1 MKIYSNNYIN
11 YTQMATLAQSLD
23 FTFRP
28 ESSVL
33 PPINAL
39 RLTRNN
45 AHYITPYDP
54 EEILERS
61 LSSSFVWPTGT
72 VTFTTFNTTQPIQSH

>member
-1 MKIYSNNYIN
+1 
-11 YTQMATLAQSLD
+11 MANLAQS
-23 FTFRP
+23 FSNQGFQPITIGA

-45 AHYITPYDP
+45 AHYVSYEPY
-54 EEILERS
+54 ENQILERS
-61 LSSSFVWPTGT
+61 ISSSPTFVWPTGT
-72 VTFTTFNTTQPIQSH
+72 VTFHPLRSH